1 MRQIIAAR
9 LGAIAL
15 SIVCASSALAAD
27 MTAPAPIYSK
37 APVPMTAYWTGFY
50 TGAALGARQTDSDLS
65 IGSIDELFNNNT
77 FTQND
82 LPACTLNLNPCRT
95 SGAFR
100 GTAFRVGPYAGY
112 NWQFA
117 TQWVAGI
124 EGDWAWAN
132 NTTTAD
138 GFKFLISNQPPD
150 SSFSVKTGWDA
161 SARLRLGYLATPTI
175 LAYVTGGAAWIQTG
189 VTTNCGTTSCF
200 PGTVTPAVVDQASV
214 RTGWTVGGGLEDMFA
229 ANWILRA
236 EYRYSD
242 YGNASYLDIR
252 PCTSQLC
259 NAASSLN
266 VGYNL
271 SLKSHTATLGI
282 AYKWGGP

>member
-1 MRQIIAAR
+1 MKKGVFAG
-9 LGAIAL
+9 L
-15 SIVCASSALAAD
+15 ALAAILS
-27 MTAPAPIYSK
+27 APAMAADFAVK
-37 APVPMTAYWTGFY
+37 APPVAPSNTWTGFY

-77 FTQND
+77 FTQHD
-82 LPACTLNLNPCRT
+82 LPACTLNIIPCRT

-117 TQWVAGI
+117 PQWVAGI

-132 NTTTAD
+132 STTTAN
-138 GFKFLISNQPPD
+138 GFKFFQGNPPPD

-161 SARLRLGYLATPTI
+161 SARLRLGYLATPAI
-175 LAYVTGGAAWIQTG
+175 LAYVTGGATWIQTD

-200 PGTVTPAVVDQASV
+200 PGTFMPAVVNQASV

-229 ANWILRA
+229 ANWVVRA

-242 YGNASYLDIR
+242 YGTASYLDVR
-252 PCTSQLC
+252 PCTSQPGC